1 MCYGA
6 GKLHRTRAQNRRK
19 ESRSMKITYRMV
31 TVLLCLFLVFG
42 GYLDITHHPKVVA
55 VVQPLGY
62 PPVFPDHR

>member
-1 MCYGA
+1 
-6 GKLHRTRAQNRRK
+6 
-19 ESRSMKITYRMV
+19 MKITYRMV

-55 VVQPLGY
+55 VVQSLGY